1 MYLLFFLFLKV
12 GMEGKPF
19 PPSFPGGKG
28 GGKVT
33 GHWCILPQDST
44 KSGAEA
50 TQLPEG
56 TLEDTCSMK
65 ER

>member
-1 MYLLFFLFLKV
+1 
-12 GMEGKPF
+12 MEGKPF